1 MCVSTRS
8 LTQPFLPT
16 DDLSKAIFPEA
27 SIEFFA
33 RGEQAFH
40 GPSSGGFYQK
50 TLFTLRERGKLP
62 QYRWPLDYSYILC
75 PSHTSGDIVLDR

>member
-50 TLFTLRERGKLP
+50 TLFTLRERGKPPPPRIVGVHLALLP
-62 QYRWPLDYSYILC
+62 VPYQRRYRS
-75 PSHTSGDIVLDR
+75 

>member
-62 QYRWPLDYSYILC
+62 RYRWPWATFLPIPLAH
-75 PSHTSGDIVLDR
+75 PSGVMAFDR

>member
-50 TLFTLRERGKLP
+50 TLFTLRERGKLHDIVGP
-62 QYRWPLDYSYILC
+62 GLHSLPI
-75 PSHTSGDIVLDR
+75 PTSGDVVLDR